1 MPMHV
6 VNGALLICTEGAAPS
21 ALVVLPVHR
30 QQIEDQF
37 AANIMDHIPLVNI
50 MPFGVCA
57 SLANP
62 TTAAATSAAM
72 GVLTPTP
79 CLPVVPAPWA
89 PGSPTAL
96 IANQP
101 ALNNPSKCMCSYAGV
116 ISIVAPGQMTT
127 EIP

>member
-57 SLANP
+57 TLHSP
-62 TTAAATSAAM
+62 CVPATS
-72 GVLTPTP
+72 
-79 CLPVVPAPWA
+79 APWA
-89 PGSPTAL
+89 PGSPSAML
-96 IANQP
+96 DNQP
-101 ALNNPSKCMCSYAGV
+101 ALDDISTLECMVGGTITV
-116 ISIVAPGQMTT
+116 RDPGQTT
-127 EIP
+127 VEIP